1 MTNVNGKRNLLI
13 VSNRLPISVKKTSKG
28 LEFLSSAGGL
38 ATGVFDLNKEIN
50 NTWIGWPGI
59 SSDVLTDDE
68 KKQIIDELKKHNCHP
83 VFLDQLQV
91 ESHYNGYC
99 NRIVWPLLHNIDI
112 APSDLARQQEYWESY
127 KDANQVFADAIDQI
141 DPEGQS
147 SVWIHDYHLWL
158 LPSILR
164 GRNKERKV
172 GLFQHVPFPVSKRF
186 LKLEQAEQ
194 LISELVAGAD
204 LIGFHTKKYVN
215 NFINTCRQL
224 SIGAIKG
231 SKITYD
237 NHISKV
243 ANFPMGIDYSKFKK
257 LTESIEISNNEKRMK
272 SSYHD
277 KKVILAISRLDPIKG
292 LVEKVLAYRK
302 FLETRLDYHKRV
314 TFIMII
320 VPSRTSIEQYIDL
333 ELRLIAEI
341 NSVNEEFGSEDWIPI
356 EFNYQGQSINKLSAL
371 YKLADVALVTSI
383 IDGMNLVAKEY
394 VASRRL
400 KAGVLILGNNVGAV
414 EQLTEAIL
422 VNPHNYK
429 QVADAIGQALDMPM
443 EEQRERM
450 QKMQENVACS
460 TVYEWYNDF
469 MNVLNQQNALD
480 IMSDSDSKEQLLNS
494 YKNSKSRV
502 IFADYDGT
510 LANLVD
516 KPEEGVLSEDA
527 KCSLINLAK
536 DDSNTVVVISG
547 RDRKSLDKFLVGI
560 QVSVIAEHGGFYRE
574 PNGPWKATKYNTSI
588 DDAWKDMAVDL
599 IHLETD
605 DIKDSFIEIKS
616 TSVIW
621 HYRGANEDFFNELVV
636 SQVFDNIPE
645 KIQAR
650 YGCVVQITHGK
661 RIIEIRLGGIDK
673 GKITK
678 DLIQQRNPDFIMAI
692 GDDVTDEDMFRSLY
706 GINNAHTIKVGKDD
720 TCAKYRVKKVSDVM
734 KLLNILCAQK

>member
-1 MTNVNGKRNLLI
+1 MTNANRKRNLLI

-91 ESHYNGYC
+91 ELHYNGYC

-112 APSDLARQQEYWESY
+112 TPSDLARQQEYWESY
-127 KDANQVFADAIDQI
+127 KDVNQVFADVINQI

-147 SVWIHDYHLWL
+147 SVWVHDYHLWL

-164 GRNKERKV
+164 GRNKERKI
-172 GLFQHVPFPVSKRF
+172 GLFQHVPFPKSKRF

-194 LISELVAGAD
+194 LIGGLVAGAD

-224 SIGAIKG
+224 DIGVVKG
-231 SKITYD
+231 SKIIYN
-237 NHISKV
+237 NHVSKI

-257 LTESIEISNNEKRMK
+257 LTESPEISDNEKRMRL
-272 SSYHD
+272 SYHD

-341 NSVNEEFGSEDWIPI
+341 NSVNEEFGSEDWVPI
-356 EFNYQGQSINKLSAL
+356 EFNYQSQSINKLSAL

-422 VNPHNYK
+422 VNPYDYK
-429 QVADAIGQALDMPM
+429 QVADAIGQALDMSV

-480 IMSDSDSKEQLLNS
+480 IMSDGDSKEQLLNS
-494 YKNSKSRV
+494 YKNSKSRI

-510 LANLVD
+510 LAELVD
-516 KPEEGVLSEDA
+516 NPEEAVLSEEA
-527 KCSLINLAK
+527 KRLLINLTK
-536 DDSNTVVVISG
+536 DNSNTVVVISG
-547 RDRKSLDKFLVGI
+547 RDREALDKFLADI
-560 QVSVIAEHGGFYRE
+560 PVSVIAEHGGFYRE
-574 PNGPWKATKYNTSI
+574 FNGSWKTAKYNKSV
-588 DDAWKDMAVDL
+588 DGAWKDMAIDL

-605 DIKDSFIEIKS
+605 NIDDSFVEIKS
-616 TSVIW
+616 TSVVW
-621 HYRGANEDFFNELVV
+621 HYRGTDKDLFNELVA
-636 SQVFDNIPE
+636 SQAFDNIPE

-650 YGCVVQITHGK
+650 YGCVVQVAPGK

-673 GKITK
+673 GKIIK
-678 DLIQQRNPDFIMAI
+678 DLIQQKNPDFIMAI

-706 GINNAHTIKVGKDD
+706 SISSAYTIKVGKDD
-720 TCAKYRVKKVSDVM
+720 TCARYRLKKVSDVI
-734 KLLNILCAQK
+734 KLLNILYSQE